1 MKTSRVFGVLVAGL
15 VLACAATQ
23 ALAWDNMNYDV
34 SKLGVETIQNPVGT
48 EVLVNDKVRVASGI
62 TVNSGG
68 ITVTGNVTCVG
79 TLSGNGANITNV
91 TAQAIDAAKIT
102 AGTAISAINGA
113 AITNLNGENIQAG
126 TIDDDALDFT
136 DITGADRKLSDV
148 GALTTFGATTL
159 GGETVAITN
168 NATIAGT
175 LTYVGTPAVDIALSI
190 AHSADGATNVV
201 TCTAKDKSG
210 ATIAQRTLF
219 RLWIADTAFGAIA
232 AVDGDVVVSDAVEL
246 QEVVDNGDYWIVT
259 GANGIATV
267 TVTAT
272 PAVTNFIHAVVG
284 GGAIRTAENVFVA
297 E

>member
-79 TLSGNGANITNV
+79 TLSGNG
-91 TAQAIDAAKIT
+91 
-102 AGTAISAINGA
+102 
-113 AITNLNGENIQAG
+113 
-126 TIDDDALDFT
+126 
-136 DITGADRKLSDV
+136 
-148 GALTTFGATTL
+148 LTTFGATTL

-246 QEVVDNGDYWIVT
+246 QKVVDKGDYWIVT

-267 TVTAT
+267 TVTDT